1 MLAAAV
7 SNKPPIASH
16 AIGAFVKKEAMMTT
30 TNLEPATLAVD
41 RRVVTMNAI
50 RIHGYGRTE
59 VLVEER
65 APRPK
70 PRVDEVLLGVHAA
83 GVNPVDW
90 KVRAGYLTE
99 RRKSL
104 IPQIRGW
111 DVSGVVEAVG
121 ARVTDF
127 KPGDAVFGMLDIMRN
142 GAYAEYTLASA
153 QTLAS
158 KPKALDHVHA
168 AAVPLAAL
176 TAWQALFEVAD
187 LQPEHTVL
195 IHAAAGGVGHFAVQ
209 LAKWKGARVIGTTST
224 SNLKFVRDLGADET
238 IDYHARPFDK
248 VVRDVDVVLDLIG
261 GEVQQRSWP
270 VIKKGGILVTALGV
284 SSPNPAPTFGVR
296 GDEVHVRPDAAQL
309 AQLAELIDEGNLKPV
324 VNAVL
329 PLAEAA
335 KAHKLSQTGHV
346 RGKLV
351 LKVIDPESLS

>member
-1 MLAAAV
+1 
-7 SNKPPIASH
+7 
-16 AIGAFVKKEAMMTT
+16 MTT
-30 TNLEPATLAVD
+30 TNLEPAMPPAD

-50 RIHGYGRTE
+50 HIHGYGRTE
-59 VLVEER
+59 VVVEEK

-70 PRVDEVLLGVHAA
+70 PSVDEVLLGVYAA

-90 KVRAGYLTE
+90 KVRAGYLKE
-99 RRKSL
+99 RRKSQL
-104 IPQIRGW
+104 PMIRGW

-121 ARVTDF
+121 TSVTAF

-153 QTLAS
+153 PIIAS

-187 LQPEHTVL
+187 LQPGQTVL

-209 LAKWKGARVIGTTST
+209 LAKWKGAQVIGTTSA

-238 IDYHARPFDK
+238 IDYHARPFDNA
-248 VVRDVDVVLDLIG
+248 VRDVDVVLDLIG
-261 GEVQQRSWP
+261 GDVQQRSWP
-270 VIKKGGILVTALGV
+270 LIKKGGILVTALGV
-284 SSPNPAPTFGVR
+284 SSPNPAPKYGVR
-296 GDEVHVRPDAAQL
+296 GNEVHVRPDATQL
-309 AQLAELIDEGNLKPV
+309 SHLAELIDGGNLKPV
-324 VNAVL
+324 VDTVL

-351 LKVIDPESLS
+351 LKVIDHERLS